1 MSMDQFDRFQQ
12 QVRERMEMGRKEYGD
27 RSFDAQGLELVEEI
41 RQELLDVCGWSYIL
55 WHKLGRVEQ
64 AIKPLE
70 QDAGQLE
77 QAYMAGSEA
86 GCEAV
91 HAAAVDSADCA
102 DSAKGGR

>member
-41 RQELLDVCGWSYIL
+41 RQELLDVSGWSYIL

-64 AIKPLE
+64 AIKTLE
-70 QDAGQLE
+70 QDAGQLD
-77 QAYMAGSEA
+77 QAYMAGYEA